1 MTYKAL
7 QLASGVV
14 KLVKGSPLI
23 SVLDCSL
30 AVIQLVSDDASD
42 FLSHKCAHQLH
53 PVVDPQ
59 VSHFKH
65 VPFRTSVKFMHSVHI
80 SPS

>member
-1 MTYKAL
+1 MTRRVFNS
-7 QLASGVV
+7 QASITQKRAAFWPPFEVVDGRV
-14 KLVKGSPLI
+14 KLDHDES
-23 SVLDCSL
+23 
-30 AVIQLVSDDASD
+30 AAYE
-42 FLSHKCAHQLH
+42 H

-65 VPFRTSVKFMHSVHI
+65 VPFRTSVKFKHSEHI